1 MPKFDEMYN
10 FLSNGLQF
18 LDKKHD
24 EKKRMLLIMQLLY
37 LKLLNDNK
45 TSVYPE
51 TVNGFSLKEL
61 SIGDE
66 MCIRDSG
73 LDMTRMK

>member
-37 LKLLNDNK
+37 LNFLND
-45 TSVYPE
+45 Y
-51 TVNGFSLKEL
+51 
-61 SIGDE
+61 
-66 MCIRDSG
+66 
-73 LDMTRMK
+73 